1 MKVHRVLNKQAGF
14 DPLDPM
20 RAANAKQYDLVYRKD
35 KTNCPKQVKRCESCK
50 FQFNVSHVVL
60 VRTMVNR
67 SWTDKNGNK
76 RNTSGNVYL
85 HYLITCLKDHDDDF
99 SFNKVT
105 VLKEAINRLPDDSK
119 QKLKKQGLCFQ
130 H

>member
-1 MKVHRVLNKQAGF
+1 MKVHRVPNKQAGF

-105 VLKEAINRLPDDSK
+105 VLKETINRLPYDSK

>member
-1 MKVHRVLNKQAGF
+1 
-14 DPLDPM
+14 
-20 RAANAKQYDLVYRKD
+20 
-35 KTNCPKQVKRCESCK
+35 
-50 FQFNVSHVVL
+50 
-60 VRTMVNR
+60 MVNC

-85 HYLITCLKDHDDDF
+85 HYLFTCSKDHDDDF

-105 VLKEAINRLPDDSK
+105 VLKETINRLPDNSK
-119 QKLKKQGLCFQ
+119 QKINQ